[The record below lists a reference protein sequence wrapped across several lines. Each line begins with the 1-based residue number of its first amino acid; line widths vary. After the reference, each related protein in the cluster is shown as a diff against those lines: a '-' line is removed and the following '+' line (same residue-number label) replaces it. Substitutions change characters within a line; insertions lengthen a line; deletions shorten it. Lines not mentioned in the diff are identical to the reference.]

1 MKLKL
6 RSSDAVRMG
15 DLFIFLN
22 IFLFPPPSHFFASF
36 ISHSRKAVNRYVSC
50 ECDEVESRGTL
61 MKAISGLNYFRGDS
75 PTASPERYPVRELH
89 HGPQKLPGLKLSSS
103 LLRT

>member
-1 MKLKL
+1 MLL
-6 RSSDAVRMG
+6 GWV
-15 DLFIFLN
+15 IFKKKY
-22 IFLFPPPSHFFASF
+22 FLSPPPSHFFASF
-36 ISHSRKAVNRYVSC
+36 ISYSRKAVKRYVSC
-50 ECDEVESRGTL
+50 ECEVESRGTL

-75 PTASPERYPVRELH
+75 PTASPERDPVRELR